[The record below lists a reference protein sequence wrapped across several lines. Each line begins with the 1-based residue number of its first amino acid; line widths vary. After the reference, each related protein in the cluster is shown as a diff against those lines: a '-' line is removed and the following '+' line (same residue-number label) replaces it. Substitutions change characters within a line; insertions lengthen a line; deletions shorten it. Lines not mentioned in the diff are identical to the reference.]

1 MVDLLWTVPSTSY
14 SDGAG
19 SWSLT
24 PWSNV
29 ETLGQGLVACVVG
42 FFFFVFLNIPFDAAK
57 LCEDFDFIVD
67 DSFQFSCKFLLLEA
81 EKSFSELGF
90 LPNYHVE

>member
-42 FFFFVFLNIPFDAAK
+42 FFPQYSL
-57 LCEDFDFIVD
+57 
-67 DSFQFSCKFLLLEA
+67 
-81 EKSFSELGF
+81 
-90 LPNYHVE
+90 